1 VLFALCAL
9 VKRFVLGGDT
19 AKEPEGDSQARSWSQ
34 TATNRL
40 LLSNKIS
47 VDNVITAIL
56 LAKHAVCSGNYS
68 QAFSLT
74 AVANRQAV
82 ALGLHKELSVSDGT
96 AWTEREARRRIMFSC
111 YCLDRMTASG
121 QQELTSCPAESVQI
135 QSPCE
140 EYNFQLAVS
149 TSAEVA
155 NLEGL
160 DGASGDSR
168 SQHQVGIM
176 GHNVRIVGM
185 RYVTLR

>member
-1 VLFALCAL
+1 MLFGLCAL
-9 VKRFVLGGDT
+9 VRRFVLGGDS
-19 AKEPEGDSQARSWSQ
+19 AKEPEGDSQARLWSQ
-34 TATNRL
+34 TATTRL

-56 LAKHAVCSGNYS
+56 LAKHAVYSGNYS

-74 AVANRQAV
+74 AIANRQVV
-82 ALGLHKELSVSDGT
+82 ALGLHKELSESDGT
-96 AWTEREARRRIMFSC
+96 PWTEREARRRVMFSC

-121 QQELTSCPAESVQI
+121 QQELTSCSAEGIRI

-149 TSAEVA
+149 TAAEIA
-155 NLEGL
+155 DLEGL
-160 DGASGDSR
+160 EGAFGELR

-176 GHNVRIVGM
+176 GQYVRIVGM
-185 RYVTLR
+185 RYLTLR

>member
-1 VLFALCAL
+1 MLFGLCAL
-9 VKRFVLGGDT
+9 VRRFVLGGDS
-19 AKEPEGDSQARSWSQ
+19 AKEPEGDAQARLWSQ
-34 TATNRL
+34 TATTRL

-56 LAKHAVCSGNYS
+56 LAKHAVYSGNYS

-74 AVANRQAV
+74 AIANRQAV
-82 ALGLHKELSVSDGT
+82 ALGLHKELPVSDST
-96 AWTEREARRRIMFSC
+96 PWTEREARRRVMFSC

-121 QQELTSCPAESVQI
+121 QQELTSCPAESIQI

-149 TSAEVA
+149 TAAEVA
-155 NLEGL
+155 DLEGL
-160 DGASGDSR
+160 DGVFGELR
-168 SQHQVGIM
+168 SQHQIGIM
-176 GHNVRIVGM
+176 GHYVRMVGM